1 MRTTYLEGLW
11 DFYDIHYTT
20 SAHTLGYKNY
30 TVPLDIVHYSN
41 GELVGRDSW
50 LKNREAFIANTKLPI
65 KI

>member
-1 MRTTYLEGLW
+1 LW

-20 SAHTLGYKNY
+20 TAHHLGFENH
-30 TVPLDIVHYSN
+30 TVPVDLIHHSN

-50 LKNREAFIANTKLPI
+50 HKNRKAFIANTKLPI